1 MDCGI
6 RREEAPHQHISARGL
21 CGRCALRRRLENND
35 SIAARQGIPYERWRL
50 GIAISVLPTEVVG
63 ALYAAGEFGK
73 NVA

>member
-6 RREEAPHQHISARGL
+6 AREDAPHQHISTRGL
-21 CGRCALRRRLENND
+21 CGNCALRRRLENND

-73 NVA
+73 TAA